1 MTEQKTFDYKG
12 TKLVKVP
19 LENTKENSCTKC
31 FFEKTH
37 NCFSEIS
44 EINQDCT
51 VNENKKVS
59 LHKFI
64 EAKEEL
70 VNKIES

>member
-19 LENTKENSCTKC
+19 DLLLGDCKGC
-31 FFEKTH
+31 FFE
-37 NCFSEIS
+37 
-44 EINQDCT
+44 
-51 VNENKKVS
+51 NKGTCDGTGIDDRKGLSCLDDIHYRYDMSVI
-59 LHKFI
+59 FI

-70 VNKIES
+70 VNKI